1 MLSHKAKMASH
12 RTAVYACLWRSS
24 SAYPSQDRSGFKLT
38 HYPLAT
44 CWQLI
49 VRDGCPV
56 HTVHNA
62 LLGLYEYANSL
73 PEDARRPMPANDGGV
88 ASDEYRHANVR
99 KMADRAE
106 DAGSGAL
113 FKNDKKEKPS
123 HPDYRGDAMIK
134 GRKFWVSGWIKTSEK
149 GGQKFISLAFR
160 EAEEQQ
166 AKPKLKAPTNTD
178 ADILF

>member
-1 MLSHKAKMASH
+1 MASH

>member
-1 MLSHKAKMASH
+1 MLCWTPG
-12 RTAVYACLWRSS
+12 TAMVGLVPW
-24 SAYPSQDRSGFKLT
+24 PDNG
-38 HYPLAT
+38 
-44 CWQLI
+44 
-49 VRDGCPV
+49 PV

-113 FKNDKKEKPS
+113 FKNQSRRRD
-123 HPDYRGDAMIK
+123 
-134 GRKFWVSGWIKTSEK
+134 
-149 GGQKFISLAFR
+149 GQGPQVVCEVDETPCPYVVDGEF
-160 EAEEQQ
+160 
-166 AKPKLKAPTNTD
+166 
-178 ADILF
+178 